1 MPTGSLAP
9 DSPSRIVPA
18 GSATSRL
25 PSTENTT
32 AGSVGATAVPTS
44 RATYH
49 SKPKRKCAA
58 TAAAATVR
66 KVPSTPAS
74 ITVASAPRSR
84 LTPMCIP
91 PSNRMIASAT
101 VTMRWTVRCGGAS
114 RFGTTAAATAAAA
127 TNSAGAGSWIR
138 SLRRLDST
146 ARSPTA
152 AITAISAPN
161 GPTSCTRGLLHGL
174 SANLSPTSLPG
185 TPMSRLGHRR
195 AARAARRPSGLCHS
209 CAVSSR
215 DLYVTP
221 VDTERRWGVDLTG
234 DTRFTWEYDDG
245 RARLLALYQ
254 KGKDKQWDTTKR
266 IDWDQDVDVD
276 NPLGIP
282 EAANPLAGS
291 DMWRKSP
298 QWVKDSWRRH
308 QIAWQ
313 FSQFLHGEQGAMIT
327 SARIVETVP
336 DLDAKFYAATQTM
349 DEARH
354 AETYA
359 RFLKDKIG
367 LMYPINANLQSL
379 LKDTLS
385 DSRWDMPYLGMQ
397 VLIEGLALAAFGL
410 MRDMTQASLPKQI
423 LAYVMQDEARH
434 VAFGRMALKDYYAEI
449 SPAEKAEREE
459 FVIEGCY
466 LMRDRIRSVEVWEH
480 LGFPVDECLELT
492 KSSAYMQMFQSHLFS
507 RIVPIVKDIGLWSDK
522 VQAAYADMGV
532 LDMAGV
538 DLAKLMEDDENTA
551 DRIEREHRELLVR
564 KQEIDRTISFG
575 ATG

>member
-1 MPTGSLAP
+1 VTTHDLYAIPA
-9 DSPSRIVPA
+9 DS
-18 GSATSRL
+18 GW
-25 PSTENTT
+25 
-32 AGSVGATAVPTS
+32 
-44 RATYH
+44 
-49 SKPKRKCAA
+49 
-58 TAAAATVR
+58 
-66 KVPSTPAS
+66 STPMA
-74 ITVASAPRSR
+74 
-84 LTPMCIP
+84 
-91 PSNRMIASAT
+91 
-101 VTMRWTVRCGGAS
+101 
-114 RFGTTAAATAAAA
+114 
-127 TNSAGAGSWIR
+127 
-138 SLRRLDST
+138 
-146 ARSPTA
+146 
-152 AITAISAPN
+152 
-161 GPTSCTRGLLHGL
+161 
-174 SANLSPTSLPG
+174 
-185 TPMSRLGHRR
+185 
-195 AARAARRPSGLCHS
+195 
-209 CAVSSR
+209 
-215 DLYVTP
+215 
-221 VDTERRWGVDLTG
+221 G
-234 DTRFTWEYDDG
+234 DTRFTWEYDDS

-254 KGKDKQWDTTKR
+254 KGKDKQWDATTR

-291 DMWRKSP
+291 DMWRKAP

-308 QIAWQ
+308 QIGWQ

-367 LMYPINANLQSL
+367 LMYPINGNLQSL
-379 LKDTLS
+379 LNDTLS

-410 MRDMTQASLPKQI
+410 MRDMTEASLPKQI

-492 KSSAYMQMFQSHLFS
+492 KQSAYMQMFQSHLFS
-507 RIVPIVKDIGLWSDK
+507 RIVPIVKDIGLWSEK

-551 DRIEREHRELLVR
+551 DRLEQEHRDLLIR
-564 KQEIDRTISFG
+564 KHEVEQTIAVG
-575 ATG
+575 AAG